1 MNRAHL
7 LLFLLGVLLLL
18 FCFFIFHTYFL
29 FPTLY
34 NRCIFNFVIVIAL
47 VLFQL
52 LKTKS
57 QLVLESAKMKRSD
70 APRTRGVRE
79 HGPRLCP
86 LYIKI
91 SLFIYKCVEIIFVV
105 SLSHRAIIIFQI
117 EQSPLNTGR
126 RRPAD
131 ARNIAAVHI
140 AFLVLRTDYLFL
152 LFGTYLAVQVSS
164 AALFIIPGIQNKYSY
179 FF

>member
-1 MNRAHL
+1 MRIFYFFCLEFYFFYFVFLYFIRIFYSQLCITGAFL
-7 LLFLLGVLLLL
+7 ILSLSLPLF
-18 FCFFIFHTYFL
+18 FSTS
-29 FPTLY
+29 
-34 NRCIFNFVIVIAL
+34 
-47 VLFQL
+47 
-52 LKTKS
+52 KTKS